1 MKCLMHFWFKIDIR
15 ISLIYF
21 RESVQWINSNSFN
34 NSYAPSL
41 KKSSWKSLSGIFVYK
56 NILVKRLNILLYAD
70 LEKNN
75 VENRPR

>member
-1 MKCLMHFWFKIDIR
+1 MKCLMHLWFKINIR

-34 NSYAPSL
+34 NLYAPSL